1 MPDKLSGQRDTRFV
15 AVEPTAAPSL
25 TGGRYRYDFGD
36 SAATTPLIKMY
47 TLGHSF
53 VPAPIHAG
61 GLRYHGMAPLIC
73 HLRDLGVIEA
83 LAVPQVPVFEAAQLF
98 ADRGDRARAGARA
111 RRAGRLDEALRCKE
125 AGESKVIAINLCGH
139 GRFDMQAYRSFLDG
153 QLVNYEYPQERI
165 TEALAELPPVG

>member
-1 MPDKLSGQRDTRFV
+1 
-15 AVEPTAAPSL
+15 
-25 TGGRYRYDFGD
+25 
-36 SAATTPLIKMY
+36 MY

-73 HLRDLGVIEA
+73 HLYDLGVIEA

-98 ADRGDRARAGARA
+98 ARTEGIVPAPEPAHAVRVAI
-111 RRAGRLDEALRCKE
+111 DEALRCKE
-125 AGESKVIAINLCGH
+125 AGESKVIAFNLCGH
-139 GRFDMQAYRSFLDG
+139 GHFDMQAYRSFLDG